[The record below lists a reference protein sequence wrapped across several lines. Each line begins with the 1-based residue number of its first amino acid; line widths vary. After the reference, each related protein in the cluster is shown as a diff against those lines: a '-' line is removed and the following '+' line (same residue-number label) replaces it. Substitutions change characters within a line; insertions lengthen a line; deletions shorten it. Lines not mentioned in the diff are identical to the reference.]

1 MTPFRQREYD
11 ADRISYKLT
20 FPAGLSDERVQAWL
34 TSITGTMKQDH
45 NRILGVQ
52 SVVFETV
59 ATDQG
64 IQHYLRV
71 PKRDAGYIV
80 GHLET
85 LVPGIHAETASDI
98 PTFKYQ
104 YGVELGMTTPS
115 RTLATPKSSDFSA
128 SILSSMQGLRDN
140 EAIVT
145 QWIVTPA
152 PYQPR
157 PTHTAPPHSDNWSA
171 WRTMTAKD
179 QANTD
184 EIEDRRKKLEL
195 PNVQATGRIAVAA
208 PHPIRAQQ
216 MARLVVQAFASAG
229 SAANRVYGQPL
240 KQTKL
245 QETVD
250 GALTPFFFPAQLT
263 MAELTP
269 MVSWPLGSPYIAGL
283 PQSRTRHIHVTNAV
297 PKVGTVIGESTDPNT
312 VRDIAIDE
320 VSRMQHVHIM
330 GPIGSGKT
338 WLGVGMAVEDME
350 KGRGMV
356 LIDPK
361 GDLYHRV
368 LERVPAHRVKDVINW
383 DLADTDHP
391 IGFNVLQQGVSRASI
406 DELNHLVSNL
416 FPEALSVPQ
425 LLYHG
430 LHALADSGTF
440 IDLPTF
446 LKPDGNEAAW
456 QRKIIRNIKDPQIK
470 KFWEQYLD
478 QPKEKASRL
487 DMDLATL
494 QRRIWPFVSRAEI
507 RNTLGQVESSFT
519 MPELVAE
526 GKILLVNLNSVRI
539 GRQAAGIMG
548 TLIMNA
554 LWGAIR
560 TTPHERPVML
570 YMDEFQNFVTLP
582 TDPSE
587 MLAQSRSFGLGM
599 VLAHQNL
606 SQISNLEL
614 RSAVLANCR
623 SKIIFQTTANDA
635 RTMAAELGSQ
645 INADDLQNLQFR
657 EAIARVMTE
666 SGVSQAFTM
675 KTKNATPETG
685 NAWRAIEH
693 SRALYGRPVSQVEQ
707 EMETRRTGLTT
718 PADERPQMGRRK
730 INVKE

>member
-11 ADRISYKLT
+11 ADRITYKLT
-20 FPAGLSDERVQAWL
+20 FPGGLSDERVQAWL

-52 SVVFETV
+52 SIVFETV

-64 IQHYLRV
+64 IQHYLRA

-85 LVPGIHAETASDI
+85 LVPGIHAETVPDMPA
-98 PTFKYQ
+98 FKYQ
-104 YGVELGMTTPS
+104 YGVELCMTTPS
-115 RTLATPKSSDFSA
+115 RTLITPKSNDFSA

-171 WRTMTAKD
+171 WRSMTARD
-179 QANTD
+179 QANAD
-184 EIEDRRKKLEL
+184 EIEDRRRKLDQ
-195 PNVQATGRIAVAA
+195 PNVQAAGRIAVAA

-216 MARLVVQAFASAG
+216 IARNVIQAFASAG
-229 SAANRVYGQPL
+229 SAANRIYGQPL
-240 KQTKL
+240 KQAKL

-269 MVSWPLGSPYIAGL
+269 IVSWPLGSPYIAGL

-320 VSRMQHVHIM
+320 TSRMQHVHIM

-338 WLGVGMAVEDME
+338 WLSVGMAVDDME
-350 KGRGMV
+350 KGRGIV

-383 DLADTDHP
+383 DLADMEHP
-391 IGFNVLQQGVSRASI
+391 IGFNVLQQGISRAAI
-406 DELNHLVSNL
+406 DELNHLISNL

-425 LLYHG
+425 LLHHG
-430 LHALADSGTF
+430 LHALADTGTF
-440 IDLPTF
+440 VDLPTF
-446 LKPDGNEAAW
+446 LRPEANEGAW
-456 QRKIIRNIKDPQIK
+456 QRRIIRNIKDAQIK

-478 QPKEKASRL
+478 QPKERANRQ
-487 DMDLATL
+487 DIELAAL
-494 QRRIWPFVSRAEI
+494 HRRIWPFVSRAEI
-507 RNTLGQVESSFT
+507 RNTLGQAESSFT
-519 MPELVAE
+519 MPELVSE

-606 SQISNLEL
+606 SQISNQEL

-623 SKIIFQTTANDA
+623 SKVIFQTTANDA

-685 NAWRAIEH
+685 NASWAIEQ
-693 SRALYGRPVSQVEQ
+693 SRARYGRPVSEVEKA
-707 EMETRRTGLTT
+707 MEARRSDTK
-718 PADERPQMGRRK
+718 ADESERPTMGRRSL
-730 INVKE
+730 IDSN

>member
-1 MTPFRQREYD
+1 MTPFRQRQYD
-11 ADRISYKLT
+11 ADRITYKLT
-20 FPAGLSDERVQAWL
+20 FPAGLSEERVQAWL
-34 TSITGTMKQDH
+34 TSITGTMKQEH
-45 NRILGVQ
+45 NRILGVH

-59 ATDQG
+59 ATDES
-64 IQHYLRV
+64 IQHFLRV
-71 PKRDAGYIV
+71 PKRDGGYII

-85 LVPGIHAETASDI
+85 LVPGIHAETVSDVQ
-98 PTFKYQ
+98 TFKYR
-104 YGVELGMTTPS
+104 YAVELGMTTSS
-115 RTLATPKSSDFSA
+115 RTLPIPKSTDFSA
-128 SILSSMQGLRDN
+128 SVLSSMQGLRDK

-152 PYQPR
+152 PYQSK
-157 PTHTAPPHSDNWSA
+157 PTHAAPPRSDNWSA
-171 WRTMTAKD
+171 WRSMTAKD
-179 QANTD
+179 QANAD
-184 EIEDRRKKLEL
+184 EIEDRRKKLEQ
-195 PNVQATGRIAVAA
+195 PNVQAVGRIAIAA
-208 PHPIRAQQ
+208 PHLIRAQQ
-216 MARLVVQAFASAG
+216 IARGVVQAFASAG
-229 SAANRVYGQPL
+229 NAANRIVGQPL
-240 KQTKL
+240 RQSKL
-245 QETVD
+245 QEAVVN
-250 GALTPFFFPAQLT
+250 AETPFFFPAQLSVS
-263 MAELTP
+263 ELAP
-269 MVSWPLGSPYIAGL
+269 MVSWPLGSPYVAGL

-297 PKVGTVIGESTDPNT
+297 PKVGTVIGDPTDPNT
-312 VRDIAIDE
+312 VRDIAIDRS
-320 VSRMQHVHIM
+320 SRMQHVHIM

-338 WLGVGMAVEDME
+338 WLSVAMAVQDMNA
-350 KGRGMV
+350 GCGMV

-361 GDLYHRV
+361 GDMYHRV

-383 DLADTDHP
+383 DLADTEHP
-391 IGFNVLQQGVSRASI
+391 IGFNVLRQGVSRASI

-425 LLYHG
+425 LIYHG
-430 LHALADSGTF
+430 LHALADSGSF
-440 IDLPTF
+440 VDLPTF
-446 LKPDGNEAAW
+446 LKPDGNELAW
-456 QRKIIRNIKDPQIK
+456 QRKIVREIKDPHIK
-470 KFWEQYLD
+470 KFWDQYLD

-494 QRRIWPFVSRAEI
+494 QRRIWPFVSRSEI
-507 RNTLGQVESSFT
+507 RNTLGQVESSFK
-519 MPELVAE
+519 MPDLVSE
-526 GKILLVNLNSVRI
+526 SKILLVNLNSVRI

-614 RSAVLANCR
+614 RSAVLTNCR

-645 INADDLQNLQFR
+645 VSSEDLQNLQFR
-657 EAIARVMTE
+657 EAIARVATE

-685 NAWRAIEH
+685 NAAWAIEQ
-693 SRALYGRPVSQVEQ
+693 SRARYGRPVREVEQ
-707 EMETRRTGLTT
+707 AMEDRRSGSRL
-718 PADERPQMGRRK
+718 DQDRPPVGHRK
-730 INVKE
+730 LPN